1 MGECLYVYYR
11 VRAIDEALVREAVHG
26 MHARWAPDLQ
36 CALFRRT
43 GEDSPDS
50 LTLMETYSAD
60 GGVSDAWR
68 SRIEAE
74 ASVALLPWLI
84 GQRHV
89 ERFERCA

>member
-1 MGECLYVYYR
+1 MGDWLYVYYR
-11 VRAIDEALVREAVHG
+11 VHASDEALVREAVHG

-43 GEDSPDS
+43 GEGSADS
-50 LTLMETYSAD
+50 LTLLETYSAD

-68 SRIEAE
+68 ARIDAE

-84 GQRHV
+84 GPRHV